1 MAIQLSECLFSKD
14 YKSFKEIE
22 NKANNVLLTAPM
34 FRLIGSN
41 LKAFIK
47 NYATQHGV
55 HLKILYLPFNDEQ
68 VWGLFYQRNGIYF
81 IVINSEI
88 SINKQNV
95 ALAHEFYH
103 FIVALEEDFVYAM
116 DILKDIGGKVQL
128 SLEDQKANAFSSCLL
143 MPADL
148 INLVFTK
155 EISTLE
161 EKIVSIKALMDIF
174 VVPYKTAVIRLYELG
189 KLTFEDA
196 QEFIKSI
203 NSKTR
208 NDLEKINFAHHRSR
222 WEHPIKNYVDLDD
235 LSDLIN
241 ENENYEFISSNKASR
256 CKNKVEEIIQKLL
269 KKEND

>member
-1 MAIQLSECLFSKD
+1 MPSK
-14 YKSFKEIE
+14 
-22 NKANNVLLTAPM
+22 
-34 FRLIGSN
+34 
-41 LKAFIK
+41 
-47 NYATQHGV
+47 
-55 HLKILYLPFNDEQ
+55 
-68 VWGLFYQRNGIYF
+68 
-81 IVINSEI
+81 
-88 SINKQNV
+88 
-95 ALAHEFYH
+95 
-103 FIVALEEDFVYAM
+103 
-116 DILKDIGGKVQL
+116 
-128 SLEDQKANAFSSCLL
+128 
-143 MPADL
+143 
-148 INLVFTK
+148 
-155 EISTLE
+155 

-235 LSDLIN
+235 LSELIN